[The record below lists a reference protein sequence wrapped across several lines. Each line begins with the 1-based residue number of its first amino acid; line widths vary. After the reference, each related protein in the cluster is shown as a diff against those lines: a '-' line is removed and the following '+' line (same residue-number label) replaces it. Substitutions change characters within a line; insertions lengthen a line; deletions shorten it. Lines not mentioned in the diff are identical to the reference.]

1 MELFNKR
8 NFTCDCGTT
17 RLPSVSPCAL
27 RLNAHTSTQGAVH
40 SETPDP
46 NNEYNQNF
54 KNRFCGCECDY
65 DPEKQKGTMYQCLG
79 LGTTK
84 TNGCGEDWWH
94 PGCVVGLGPDWFES
108 TGQGGTS
115 SKTKTTKTLE
125 TIAEDIETGV
135 DLSNTDTKE
144 GQSNEAD
151 KDTQTATQND
161 DDDEDPP
168 LPPGFPAE
176 DDFASFICYKCVD
189 ANPWI
194 KRYAGAPGFLAP
206 VFRRSLSPSPEADVA
221 EKTNAL
227 ASSYMPNSKK
237 RKSGDEEL
245 GLSGPTKRV
254 KDEAPADTV
263 APDAESNQ
271 ASNSDSHSVS
281 TSAEENK
288 FCKVK
293 ALPPAVVGQFSLFL
307 RSDFRDHLCR
317 CSDCFPDL
325 AKHPQLLEE
334 EENYEPPLS
343 ESGDAGG
350 STVGSGSIYERGESA
365 LKNID
370 RVRAIEGVMAYNH
383 LKDKLKPFFQQF
395 AESGQAISAEDIKA
409 HFAKLRG
416 DDLAIKEAAEGV
428 KSADNRK
435 EQSGH

>member
-1 MELFNKR
+1 M
-8 NFTCDCGTT
+8 
-17 RLPSVSPCAL
+17 
-27 RLNAHTSTQGAVH
+27 H

-46 NNEYNQNF
+46 NNRYNENF
-54 KNRFCGCECDY
+54 KNRFCGCYCDY
-65 DPEKQKGTMYQCLG
+65 DPEKQKGTMFQCLG
-79 LGTTK
+79 LGTAETK
-84 TNGCGEDWWH
+84 GCGEDWWH

-108 TGQGGTS
+108 MSQEGTAKEA
-115 SKTKTTKTLE
+115 KTSKTLE
-125 TIAEDIETGV
+125 TIVEDAESGV
-135 DLSNTDTKE
+135 DLSNKDATE
-144 GQSNEAD
+144 EQSNEAD
-151 KDTQTATQND
+151 KLSQTHIQND

-206 VFRRSLSPSPEADVA
+206 VFRRSLSPSPETDLA
-221 EKTNAL
+221 EKTKAL
-227 ASSYMPNSKK
+227 SSSDIPNSKK
-237 RKSGDEEL
+237 RKPEDEEL
-245 GLSGPTKRV
+245 DSPAPTKRV
-254 KDEAPADTV
+254 KDEAPMDVDSPGAASIQEGNPITTSDE
-263 APDAESNQ
+263 ESRL
-271 ASNSDSHSVS
+271 
-281 TSAEENK
+281 
-288 FCKVK
+288 CKVK
-293 ALPPAVVGQFSLFL
+293 ALPPAPLGQFSLFM

-325 AKHPQLLEE
+325 SKHPQLLEE

-343 ESGDAGG
+343 ESADAGG

-370 RVRAIEGVMAYNH
+370 RVKAIEGVMAYNH

-416 DDLAIKEAAEGV
+416 DDLAIKEAGEGV